1 MITVNKP
8 SKMQNKVYEYL
19 CQKFAKEQEI
29 PNLSDVARYFGIT
42 FVTLKQHLKALDK
55 KGYLSYESRG
65 RGRSPQ
71 VRLTRLG
78 VPLLGNITAGSLEE
92 RFESPEG
99 YLALQG
105 YTGVDTFALQI
116 EGNSMADLI
125 QDGDI
130 VIFKANQ
137 PKRSGQICAVR
148 VDGETTLKYLEWQ
161 RKSDSMI
168 TLRPHNPEYPTQ
180 KVPSQELAV
189 DGTYQGLLRGELT
202 NLLYTAEL

>member
-1 MITVNKP
+1 MIKMNKP
-8 SKMQNKVYEYL
+8 SEMQNKVYRYL
-19 CQKFAKEQEI
+19 CQRFTKEHAI
-29 PNLSDVARYFGIT
+29 PNLSDVARYFGVT

-71 VRLTRLG
+71 VSLKRLG

-105 YTGVDTFALQI
+105 YTGIDTFALQV
-116 EGNSMADLI
+116 EGDSMADII
-125 QDGDI
+125 QDGDV

-137 PKRSGQICAVR
+137 PRRSGEICAVR
-148 VDGETTLKYLEWQ
+148 IGGETTLKYLEWKEKNSQ
-161 RKSDSMI
+161 AV
-168 TLRPHNPEYPTQ
+168 TLRPHNPEYPTR
-180 KVPSQELAV
+180 KISSQELEV
-189 DGTYQGLLRGELT
+189 DGVYQGLLRGKLT
-202 NLLYTAEL
+202 ELLYKEG